1 MERPPQ
7 GRIHPETVV
16 IHRRRQFV
24 QLPLAALLAGGLAD
38 GRAQAAPSGAR
49 VPMLMGVSS
58 RGERVSLDAL
68 RGTVVL
74 VFVWSAACPVCL
86 DKLPELRRNLDGWSG
101 KPFVIL
107 ALNQDRNADDMLA
120 YERLLD
126 RTGPA
131 RPQLK
136 HLWRGAGEHRDSF
149 GDLPKNAPTTL
160 IFDKQGTL
168 SKSIRGRVP
177 AELWD
182 DIAELVLG

>member
-1 MERPPQ
+1 
-7 GRIHPETVV
+7 V
-16 IHRRRQFV
+16 IHTRRKIV
-24 QLPLAALLAGGLAD
+24 QLPVAGALCAVFGPARAQAVPGGARSALLAGL
-38 GRAQAAPSGAR
+38 
-49 VPMLMGVSS
+49 SS
-58 RGERVSLDAL
+58 RGERINLDGL

-74 VFVWSAACPVCL
+74 VFVWSTACPVCL
-86 DKLPELRRNLDGWSG
+86 DKLPELRRNLDGWAG

-107 ALNQDRNADDMLA
+107 ALNQDRTADDMLA

-136 HLWRGAGEHRDSF
+136 HLWRGAAEHRDSF
-149 GDLPKNAPTTL
+149 GELPKNVPTTL
-160 IFDKQGTL
+160 IFDKQGAL

>member
-1 MERPPQ
+1 
-7 GRIHPETVV
+7 VV
-16 IHRRRQFV
+16 HRRRQV
-24 QLPLAALLAGGLAD
+24 IHLPLAALLAGGFAHA
-38 GRAQAAPSGAR
+38 RAQAAPAGAR
-49 VPMLMGVSS
+49 APLLTGVSS

-86 DKLPELRRNLDGWSG
+86 DKLPEFRRNLDGWSG

-107 ALNQDRNADDMLA
+107 ALNQDRSADDMLA

-149 GDLPKNAPTTL
+149 GELPKNVPTTL
-160 IFDKQGTL
+160 IFDKQGVL

-182 DIAELVLG
+182 DVAELVLG

>member
-1 MERPPQ
+1 L
-7 GRIHPETVV
+7 
-16 IHRRRQFV
+16 IHRRRQV
-24 QLPLAALLAGGLAD
+24 IQLPLAALLAGGLA
-38 GRAQAAPSGAR
+38 GGLAVHARAQVAPAGAR
-49 VPMLMGVSS
+49 APMLTGVSS
-58 RGERVSLDAL
+58 RGERVGLDAL

-86 DKLPELRRNLDGWSG
+86 DKLPELRRNLDGWAG

-107 ALNQDRNADDMLA
+107 ALNQDRAADDMLA

-136 HLWRGAGEHRDSF
+136 HLWRGAVEHRDNF
-149 GDLPKNAPTTL
+149 GELPKNVPTTL
-160 IFDKQGTL
+160 IVDKQGAL